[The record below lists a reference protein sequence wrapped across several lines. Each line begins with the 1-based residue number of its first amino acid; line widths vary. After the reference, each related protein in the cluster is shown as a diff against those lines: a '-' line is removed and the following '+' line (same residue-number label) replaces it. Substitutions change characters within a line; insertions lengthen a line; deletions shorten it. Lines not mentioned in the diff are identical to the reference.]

1 MSPASTMTGR
11 LPGRR
16 WMGCGL
22 VLFLLITG
30 AAAREH
36 GTFAD
41 YPGFSDYYGQRCDAT
56 RMPLSAGDQLLLQRF
71 RPRFILPPK
80 GQFPVDFYAD
90 YLSHAVLRRRDD
102 RRIVADPVTPDL
114 LASVKDSSDYYLDL
128 QRDRLRASGSDQGGR
143 GLAQAAPHRQAVV
156 YARIYHQPVS
166 FPTASGSVTRHFSFL
181 KYNLVFAI
189 SGLPARLPWGSET
202 LLRLVGFDPE
212 DWHELDNYVAATIVL
227 NEQDAPVAVIL
238 AQHNHHRSFLVG
250 KHLPLPV
257 DQRLVF
263 DIALRSNELYRDSA
277 APRPVAHRVIRWG
290 LNMKYLLT
298 GQDPPFLKAR
308 DLTYGRQAGGLDM
321 DYQLQF
327 LSPCDPFYTAKMML
341 GERRRLFGHY
351 IGRDGPPGA
360 DYYTI
365 PLLLPMANL
374 LKASYYHEGDAAD
387 IAVLTQAIDLK
398 QQHINFTRLIEYGGE
413 HFYRDL
419 LRLQA
424 SSTGRP

>member
-1 MSPASTMTGR
+1 MA
-11 LPGRR
+11 
-16 WMGCGL
+16 
-22 VLFLLITG
+22 G

-41 YPGFSDYYGQRCDAT
+41 YPGFSDYYGKRCDA
-56 RMPLSAGDQLLLQRF
+56 RRVPLSATDQALLQRF

-80 GQFPVDFYAD
+80 GQFPIDFYTD

-102 RRIVADPVTPDL
+102 KRIVADPVTPEL
-114 LASVKDSSDYYLDL
+114 LATVKDSSDYYLDL
-128 QRDRLRASGSDQGGR
+128 QLDRLRASASGQGGR
-143 GLAQAAPHRQAVV
+143 GLAYAAPHRQAVV

-166 FPTASGSVTRHFSFL
+166 FSTASGPVRRHFSFL

-227 NEQDAPVAVIL
+227 DEREAPVAVIL
-238 AQHNHHRSFLVG
+238 AQHNHHRSFMVG
-250 KHLPLPV
+250 RHIPLPE

-298 GQDPPFLKAR
+298 GQDPPFLRAY
-308 DLTYGRQAGGLDM
+308 DLTYGRQAGGLDI

-351 IGRDGPPGA
+351 IGWDGPPGA

-365 PLLLPMANL
+365 PLLLPMGNL
-374 LKASYYHEGDAAD
+374 LKASYYHEGEAED

-398 QQHINFTRLIEYGGE
+398 QQHMDFARLIQYGGE

-419 LRLQA
+419 LRQQA
-424 SSTGRP
+424 ASARMPQGISQRLW